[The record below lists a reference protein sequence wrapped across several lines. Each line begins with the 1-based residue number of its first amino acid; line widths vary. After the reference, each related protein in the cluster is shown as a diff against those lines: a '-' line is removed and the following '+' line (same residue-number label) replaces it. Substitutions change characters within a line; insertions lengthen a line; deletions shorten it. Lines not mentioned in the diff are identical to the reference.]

1 MMFIAPRGNLERI
14 AFAVAM
20 HDAAVEKIG
29 DGRKP
34 DMGMRANIQ
43 ALASDELHWSHLIE
57 EDERT
62 DHLASAVRQR
72 TAN

>member
-1 MMFIAPRGNLERI
+1 
-14 AFAVAM
+14 M